1 MIMIGIVG
9 ALCPLG
15 KKISEEFQDLTNYKV
30 IWTVDDG
37 YKCDNKQTSQFR
49 NVEDVLLYGLEPT
62 LILDFGASEGLLRR
76 AMTYRKYNIPAIMQG
91 VISSDDIDFLN
102 NFYKDEYSGKR
113 APLIIEPEFSTVK
126 THLVK
131 NLLSQASYFLLDIKG
146 IEITIR
152 HHSEVVDITQPWYY
166 WMKMIDDVLKDEVS
180 QPAPEH
186 VPVTLNDIFEEDMP
200 QDEET
205 LDIKLNL
212 TDGNGALEW
221 KLACPLL
228 DSRIDGVFL
237 MLEWYLVER
246 DNTFDLMVGNITF
259 DILPM
264 LI

>member
-1 MIMIGIVG
+1 MIGIVG

-15 KKISEEFQDLTNYKV
+15 KRVVEEFQDLTPDYKV

-62 LILDFGASEGLLRR
+62 IILDFGASDGLLRR

-91 VISSDDIDFLN
+91 VPSSDDIDFLN

-131 NLLSQASYFLLDIKG
+131 NLLSQASYFLMDIKG
-146 IEITIR
+146 IEINIR

-166 WMKMIDDVLKDEVS
+166 WMNMLDEILKDEVPS
-180 QPAPEH
+180 SEYKRI
-186 VPVTLNDIFEEDMP
+186 PVKLNDVFEEFLEP
-200 QDEET
+200 DEET

-212 TDGNGALEW
+212 GDDGGALEW
-221 KLACPLL
+221 KLTCPLL
-228 DSRIDGVFL
+228 DSRVDGVFL

-246 DNTFDLMVGNITF
+246 DNAFDLMVGNITF